1 MQGLGHIA
9 SRDLSTLHIQVSR
22 LIKTNLLTIY
32 LNKLSSMETN
42 LEGVAEGR

>member
-32 LNKLSSMETN
+32 LKLSSMETN